1 MSRLN
6 RKPETRNLLLPVLL
20 VCFSLANC
28 ATLEFSHR
36 PEAPEVRSLPR
47 STQEDHPS
55 PPPLENAQAGPVSP
69 QPSET
74 APEPLKLTVEAA
86 IDMALENNQAL
97 KVQKIDPA
105 SARTLIAEQR
115 AAFDPTVAGSLGYTR
130 GRVEHDLD
138 IATTVTGTSTRNG
151 IGATQNSISGKSGTR
166 AETGTTTTTTSGTVG
181 ISEYLPTG
189 TSVNVNLT
197 PSWTRID
204 NFASEADLEKGSDTH
219 GRATTAELSLTQ
231 HLLKG
236 SRLKVNLASLR
247 QARLA
252 AFSTDYGLRA
262 YIESLV
268 AQVESTYWDY
278 CLALR
283 QIKILEDSLKVAETQ
298 AAEIAERIRVGT
310 VAESEQAASEAEVAQ
325 RNTAL
330 IDGRGALAQLRLSLL
345 RLLNPSEDALRNQE
359 VTLVSEPIMPE
370 VPLDKIEETIAF
382 ARRMRPEMNQARLQI
397 QQDDLQ
403 IVKAKDGLLPQ
414 LDAVVALSKDVTHTE
429 YDDPL
434 LVSTKDLRDDAY
446 QVTVGAEFSYPIGNR
461 AARAQLQRA
470 GFSLD
475 KDRDA
480 LADTAQLVEK
490 DVRGAYVDLSRAH
503 EQIAATA
510 ALRRAQE
517 VVAQTELEKFR
528 VGNSTSLLVSQA
540 QRDLLSAQINEVQAV
555 KNFLQAVV
563 SLYRVEGSLLLRRG
577 IECPGA
583 TPVELEKK

>member
-6 RKPETRNLLLPVLL
+6 PKPETRYPLLAVLL

-69 QPSET
+69 RPSET

-138 IATTVTGTSTRNG
+138 IATTLTKTSTRTG
-151 IGATQNSISGKSGTR
+151 IGATQNSTLQTSTR
-166 AETGTTTTTTSGTVG
+166 AETGATTSMTSGTVG

-204 NFASEADLEKGSDTH
+204 NFASEADLEQGSDTH

-236 SRLKVNLASLR
+236 SRLKVNLASMR

-262 YIESLV
+262 YVESLV

-310 VAESEQAASEAEVAQ
+310 VAESERAASEAEVAQ

-345 RLLNPSEDALRNQE
+345 RLLNPAEDALRNQE
-359 VTLVSEPIMPE
+359 VILVSEPITPE
-370 VPLDKIEETIAF
+370 VPLDKVEETIAL
-382 ARRMRPEMNQARLQI
+382 ARRMRPEMNQARLQV

-403 IVKAKDGLLPQ
+403 MVKAKDGLLPQ

-446 QVTVGAEFSYPIGNR
+446 QVTVGAEFSYPLGNR
-461 AARAQLQRA
+461 AARAQFQRA

-475 KDRDA
+475 KDKDA

-490 DVRGAYVDLSRAH
+490 DVRGAYVDISRAH

-583 TPVELEKK
+583 KPVEDETK